1 MQTHTLPS
9 PICTQ
14 LKPTD
19 TDALVSYLLL
29 LSDVTKKRF
38 APHLFTAKAVEEI
51 LSSHQYAAF
60 AVKDET
66 AKRILAYA
74 VVHFGVPQDEVP
86 RFAGYGL
93 EIHQQTDCMYAPS
106 VADEWQGKG
115 MGSLLLQFICDAL
128 IEEGKKRIFL
138 WGGVQTGNTKA
149 LHFYSNRG
157 FQVLGTFEYKGSNT
171 DMLLVLTIGQR
182 TL

>member
-1 MQTHTLPS
+1 MPTTLL
-9 PICTQ
+9 CTQ

-38 APHLFTAKAVEEI
+38 APHLFTTKAVEEI

-115 MGSLLLQFICDAL
+115 IGSRLLQFICDAL
-128 IEEGKKRIFL
+128 IKEGKKRIFL
-138 WGGVQTGNTKA
+138 WGGVQTNNTQA
-149 LHFYSNRG
+149 MHFYNRKR
-157 FQVLGTFEYKGSNT
+157 FKKLGTFEYKGSNT
-171 DMLLVLTIGQR
+171 DMLLELDNHQPVL
-182 TL
+182 